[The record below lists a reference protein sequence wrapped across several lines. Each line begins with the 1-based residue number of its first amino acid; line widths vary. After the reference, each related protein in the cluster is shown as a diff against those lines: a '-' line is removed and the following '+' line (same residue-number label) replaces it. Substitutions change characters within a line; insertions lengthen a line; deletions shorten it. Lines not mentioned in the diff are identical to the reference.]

1 VRKRRASESTV
12 AELESLYRSRHRAF
26 VRVAAGVTGD
36 EGLAGD
42 AVHEAF
48 VRAVLYA
55 RRLRR
60 VESLEAWMWRIVL
73 NEAHRRREREGRFV
87 SFEPAALPEGPA
99 TNGDRPDERVRAL
112 VAALPER
119 QRLALFL
126 RYYADLSYDDIARA
140 LDVAPGTVAA
150 TLNAA
155 HAAVR
160 TQLEEVHR

>member
-1 VRKRRASESTV
+1 VSHSTV
-12 AELESLYRSRHRAF
+12 AELESLYRRRHDVF
-26 VRVAAGVTGD
+26 VRVATAVTGD

-48 VRAVLYA
+48 VRAVLHT

-60 VESLEAWMWRIVL
+60 VESLERWVWRIVL
-73 NEAHRRREREGRFV
+73 NEAHRRRDREVRLIPV
-87 SFEPAALPEGPA
+87 EPAALPDSPA
-99 TNGDRPDERVRAL
+99 TNGQPPDAGVRAV

-119 QRLALFL
+119 QRLVLFL
-126 RYYADLSYDDIARA
+126 RYYADLSYGDIARV

-155 HAAVR
+155 RSTVR
-160 TQLEEVHR
+160 AHLEEEAR

>member
-1 VRKRRASESTV
+1 MRNRRACQSTV
-12 AELESLYRSRHRAF
+12 AELESLYRRRHDAF
-26 VRVAAGVTGD
+26 VRVAIGVTGD

-48 VRAVLYA
+48 VRAVLHE

-60 VESLEAWMWRIVL
+60 VESLEGWVWRIVL
-73 NEAHRRREREGRFV
+73 NEAHRRRDREGRLI
-87 SFEPAALPEGPA
+87 SFEPAALPEAPA
-99 TNGDRPDERVRAL
+99 TNGDRPDERVRAV

-126 RYYADLSYDDIARA
+126 RYYADLSYYDIARV
-140 LDVAPGTVAA
+140 LGVAPGTVAA

-155 HAAVR
+155 RSAVR
-160 TQLEEVHR
+160 AHLEEEAR